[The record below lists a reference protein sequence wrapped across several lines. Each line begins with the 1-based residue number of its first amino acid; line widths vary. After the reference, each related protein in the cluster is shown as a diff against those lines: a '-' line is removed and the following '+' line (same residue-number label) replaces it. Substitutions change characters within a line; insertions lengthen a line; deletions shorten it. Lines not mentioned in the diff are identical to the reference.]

1 MSAAPTPKSLAR
13 EARQFLFSTRH
24 AILSTHS
31 MKYPGFPF
39 GSVAPFVCN
48 QQAEPV
54 ILISTIAEH
63 TKNIL
68 ENAKVSLLVFSGAED
83 LQANARLTLMGEAI
97 PCDKHDADL
106 RARYL
111 RYLPQAASYFD
122 MHDFHFYRIQ
132 VEHVRYIAGFGR
144 MGWFE
149 GSALNEGLGDSM
161 LAAQEAGIVAH
172 MNEDHKDSL
181 LQYCE
186 HVHDIT
192 ADHAEM
198 IGLDAEGFDVQY
210 HQGEE
215 TQGLLRFAF
224 EQPVLN
230 AMDARKALV
239 ALSQACK
246 A

>member
-1 MSAAPTPKSLAR
+1 MSAALAR

-31 MKYPGFPF
+31 MKYPGYPF

-48 QQAEPV
+48 QQGEPV
-54 ILISTIAEH
+54 ILISTLAEH
-63 TKNIL
+63 TKNIHA
-68 ENAKVSLLVFSGAED
+68 NAKVSLLVFSGAED
-83 LQANARLTLMGEAI
+83 LQANARLTLVGEALH
-97 PCDKHDADL
+97 CSKQDEDL

-111 RYLPQAASYFD
+111 RYLPQAATYFD
-122 MHDFHFYRIQ
+122 MHDFDFYRIRI
-132 VEHVRYIAGFGR
+132 EHVRYIAGFGR

-149 GSALNEGLGDSM
+149 GGALNAALSDSM
-161 LAAQEAGIVAH
+161 LAGQEGGIIAH

-181 LQYCE
+181 LQYCQ
-186 HVHDIT
+186 HVHGVQ

-198 IGLDAEGFDVQY
+198 IGMDADGFDVRY
-210 HQGEE
+210 HVGEE
-215 TQGLLRFAF
+215 TDGVLRFNF
-224 EQPVLN
+224 DQPVLN